1 MTEIIIHIFAISIFH
16 KKVCISFWHWINL
29 WDMGYYIEAI
39 YRSALP
45 LGSSKNLAWVPSYD
59 VINIAGSSL
68 FYSYKPVL
76 YALWPHRRYTMQI
89 VPFRV
94 KLTAYGIRRNN
105 DLCFSVLLQEIS

>member
-45 LGSSKNLAWVPSYD
+45 LGSSKNLACF
-59 VINIAGSSL
+59 I
-68 FYSYKPVL
+68 YSYKPVL

>member
-1 MTEIIIHIFAISIFH
+1 
-16 KKVCISFWHWINL
+16 
-29 WDMGYYIEAI
+29 MGYYIEAI